1 MGKSKDIS
9 YSDKAREIM
18 NRYKRRLGDDFSKKD
33 KLAEESMNRELEML
47 KQEQESVRSTMMDKM
62 NPEGLP
68 MGETGYEFDDPNY
81 YFLKNNESSI
91 PYNLKYP
98 SITPPP
104 TTIGEAIVTAKR
116 PVTINSKSNNS
127 VGKRSYEPLPSLT
140 SKTDFRIPNN
150 ISKDLPEELYV
161 NTKRPMN
168 TNENN
173 EDRPYSTSVSPLG
186 ILPSLIGYGLNRRAI
201 KDMKG
206 NQYTPSNISPERI
219 SLAGERSS
227 SQARGRERSNML
239 KRMGYSISPSQRYAR
254 TLAGITESDRI
265 TGEEVGRS
273 YMNEGNTNAQ
283 FSQRAKE
290 FNAQE
295 ASRARSYGLDNRNRI
310 AQMRLANNQG
320 LVSGLSG
327 YMRDVM
333 MAKQYDKVLASSTDN
348 YNLVT
353 PGSYY
358 NRPRSSRILDYFM
371 MSKPYEV
378 KVGNS
383 ESSY

>member
-47 KQEQESVRSTMMDKM
+47 KQEQESVRSKMMS
-62 NPEGLP
+62 NEQGLP
-68 MGETGYEFDDPNY
+68 MGAEGIDLTKDIKYNPNEYSAAQEDLERAAYLASQTTGLTKPFSQSEIN
-81 YFLKNNESSI
+81 
-91 PYNLKYP
+91 
-98 SITPPP
+98 
-104 TTIGEAIVTAKR
+104 TI
-116 PVTINSKSNNS
+116 
-127 VGKRSYEPLPSLT
+127 
-140 SKTDFRIPNN
+140 F
-150 ISKDLPEELYV
+150 PEEAYTPIG
-161 NTKRPMN
+161 NTG
-168 TNENN
+168 
-173 EDRPYSTSVSPLG
+173 DRPYTTSVSPLG
-186 ILPSLIGYGLNRRAI
+186 MLPSLIGYGLNRGAI

-206 NQYTPSNISPERI
+206 NQYTPSSISPERI
-219 SLAGERSS
+219 SLAGERSA

-265 TGEEVGRS
+265 TGEEIGKS

-358 NRPRSSRILDYFM
+358 NRPRSSRILDYLM
-371 MSKPYEV
+371 MNKPYEA
-378 KVGNS
+378 KVRNS
-383 ESSY
+383 DILHY

>member
-47 KQEQESVRSTMMDKM
+47 KQEQESVRSKMMS
-62 NPEGLP
+62 NEQGLP
-68 MGETGYEFDDPNY
+68 MGAKGIDLTKDIKYNPNEYSAEQEDLERAAYLASQTTGLTKPFSQSERN
-81 YFLKNNESSI
+81 
-91 PYNLKYP
+91 
-98 SITPPP
+98 
-104 TTIGEAIVTAKR
+104 TIFPEEAYT
-116 PVTINSKSNNS
+116 PVT
-127 VGKRSYEPLPSLT
+127 G
-140 SKTDFRIPNN
+140 
-150 ISKDLPEELYV
+150 DLPTPSELR
-161 NTKRPMN
+161 NPG
-168 TNENN
+168 
-173 EDRPYSTSVSPLG
+173 DRPYTTSVSPLG
-186 ILPSLIGYGLNRRAI
+186 MLPSLIGYGLNRRAI

-206 NQYTPSNISPERI
+206 NQYTPSSISPERI
-219 SLAGERSS
+219 SLAGERSA

-265 TGEEVGRS
+265 TGEEIGKS

-333 MAKQYDKVLASSTDN
+333 MANQYDKALAASTEN

-358 NRPRSSRILDYFM
+358 ERPLSGRILDYFTM
-371 MSKPYEV
+371 RKPYETRV
-378 KVGNS
+378 RNS
-383 ESSY
+383 SRQY